1 MNSDSQLQDEIVA
14 ALRESSLDTAQI
26 RVLVRDS
33 NATHTGYVS
42 QYPQKMVAEYT
53 AKRICGVISVV
64 NDIEVRLPSLSQRS
78 DSDIAAAAL
87 EVLRQCPSLPHE
99 RVKVTVRDGWLALAG
114 NLDWQH
120 QKKAAERI
128 VQDLVGLKGMEN
140 KIGVTTQLSS
150 SEIKDRSR
158 YSIQPTKERHL
169 AGL

>member
-1 MNSDSQLQDEIVA
+1 MENSPSRFVEALSSHRATGQL
-14 ALRESSLDTAQI
+14 ALQI

-33 NATHTGYVS
+33 KVTLTGYVS
-42 QYPQKMVAEYT
+42 HYCEKMVAEHA
-53 AKRICGVISVV
+53 AKRVCGVSAVV
-64 NDIEVRLPSLSQRS
+64 NDIEVRLPSVSQRS
-78 DSDIAAAAL
+78 DSEIAAAAMEAL
-87 EVLRQCPSLPHE
+87 GQCPSIPQE
-99 RVKVTVRDGWLALAG
+99 SVKVTVRDGWVALEG